1 MEEFDEENLAII
13 SDEMDICITGACV
26 KHKISPLMLSAI
38 LLARLVHLN
47 NSTETSG
54 DFSRLLKE
62 VADKI
67 DNNELKV
74 KNESIH

>member
-13 SDEMDICITGACV
+13 SDEMDICITGACI

-47 NSTETSG
+47 NSTETSE

-62 VADKI
+62 VSNKI
-67 DNNELKV
+67 DNNELEIK
-74 KNESIH
+74 KESLH